1 MKYFLTLIGLSIFS
15 VSAMAQGG
23 LQLQISGDNGTPVSH
38 ASVLLKQQ
46 KRKHAAV
53 SDERGSLL
61 ISSLPAGSFE
71 LFITAIGFEP
81 YQQTIRLH
89 DSVTSISITLIPSL
103 KDLQVI
109 EVVGRT
115 ARKYTSDYSFGAT
128 KFAVANKDIPQSVS
142 SITKELIADLR
153 AFQLADAVKMAS
165 GVTPS
170 SYYNQYTIRG
180 ISQNEEGQI
189 LNGMRTR
196 QYYFLQPLTA
206 NIERVEVIKGPAS
219 ATFSSVDPG
228 GIINIITKKPLDTDR
243 KEISLSAGSFSTIRA
258 ALDFTGPLDKEKKLL
273 YRVNGAY
280 QEAKS
285 FRDFVSNKSFLLSP
299 SFSWI
304 PDSRT
309 AFNTEIILSNMN
321 GSLDRGQPIFGAVA
335 GQTDLKSTP
344 VSLNL
349 SGPDDHFKSKEFIIM
364 GNFSRLIT
372 DALSLNI
379 SYMKQTWNED
389 LQEHRTT
396 NAFGVDL
403 NNNPVSSLAGM
414 QFVQRKQNWN
424 VDNLNGYLTYKIGT
438 GKITHTIL
446 AGYDLH
452 RWQKLRGGGQNAARG
467 YLLKDGTVAASFNST
482 RAADYETIT
491 YGGVLIPK
499 PNVNHFD
506 LSNPNYTIRN
516 NSDYIFNVRTALPA
530 ALTSTQAVYL
540 QEMLQW
546 NGFTLLLSLR
556 QEWFEDIT
564 NYKAG
569 AETVVKQSVLLPR
582 VGLSWAATKT
592 VNFYATY
599 FKGFQP
605 QSNTVTLMP
614 NTGSLKAGAQ
624 FEPLKSDLKEAGM
637 KAALL
642 KGRMNLTVAF
652 YEVRQQNILINANIP
667 AYPDSLATRGGEK
680 SRGIEVEMAGYLMPG
695 WQLSLGYSYIDA
707 EITNEK
713 DLTLIGARKQNTP
726 IHSGTVWTRY
736 NFPATSAMKDLG
748 VGVGLQYSGDKVP
761 WFTRAFK
768 VPAYTLLDMAVYY
781 SPGKS
786 NLQLAMNIN
795 NLLDKTYWLGA
806 QNYLRL
812 FPGAPRNIMFT
823 ATYRF

>member
-1 MKYFLTLIGLSIFS
+1 MKYFLTLIGLSLFT
-15 VSAMAQGG
+15 VSALAQAG
-23 LQLQISGDNGTPVSH
+23 LQLQVTGENDVPVGG
-38 ASVLLKQQ
+38 ASVLIRQQ
-46 KRKHAAV
+46 KSRHTVA
-53 SDERGSLL
+53 SDEQGSLL
-61 ISSLPAGSFE
+61 YTSLKAGHAE
-71 LFITAIGFEP
+71 LFITAVGFEP
-81 YQQTIRLH
+81 YQQTVLLGDSLTSLSIRL
-89 DSVTSISITLIPSL
+89 VSL
-103 KDLQVI
+103 HKDLQAI
-109 EVVGRT
+109 EVVGRS

-128 KFAVANKDIPQSVS
+128 KFAVTNKDIPQSVS
-142 SITKELIADLR
+142 SITKELIADVR

-165 GVTPS
+165 GVTPG

-180 ISQNEEGQI
+180 MSQNEEGQI

-228 GIINIITKKPLDTDR
+228 GSINIITKKPLDNDR
-243 KEISLSAGSFSTIRA
+243 KEISISAGSFSTIRG

-285 FRDFVSNKSFLLSP
+285 FRDFVGNKSFLLSP
-299 SFSWI
+299 SFSWV
-304 PDSRT
+304 PDSKT

-321 GSLDRGQPIFGAVA
+321 GNLDRGQPIFGAVA

-349 SGPDDHFKSKEFIIM
+349 SGPDDFFRSKEFIIM
-364 GNFSRLIT
+364 GNFSRRIT
-372 DALSLNI
+372 DALSVNI
-379 SYMKQTWNED
+379 SYMKQTWSED

-403 NNNPVSSLAGM
+403 NNAPVSSLAAM

-424 VDNLNGYLTYKIGT
+424 IDNFNGYLTYKVQT
-438 GKITHTIL
+438 GKIAHTIL

-467 YLLKDGTVAASFNST
+467 YLLKDGTVAASFNPA
-482 RAADYETIT
+482 RVADYETFS
-491 YGGVLIPK
+491 YNGAQIPK
-499 PNVNHFD
+499 PNVPHFD
-506 LSNPNYTIRN
+506 LGNPNYVIRSTN
-516 NSDYIFNVRTALPA
+516 DYLLNVRTALPP

-546 NGFTLLLSLR
+546 QRFTLLLSIR
-556 QEWFEDIT
+556 REWFEDIT

-569 AETVVKQSVLLPR
+569 AETVVNQSVLLPR
-582 VGLSWAATKT
+582 AGLSWAATKS
-592 VNFYATY
+592 VSFYATY

-637 KAALL
+637 KAELF
-642 KGRMNLTVAF
+642 KGRMNLTVAL
-652 YEVRQQNILINANIP
+652 YEIRQQNILINANVP
-667 AYPDSLATRGGEK
+667 AFPDSLATRGGEK

-695 WQLSLGYSYIDA
+695 WQLSMGYSYIDA
-707 EITNEK
+707 EITREK
-713 DLTLIGARKQNTP
+713 DPALIGARKQNTP
-726 IHSGTVWTRY
+726 IHSGTLWTRY
-736 NFPATSAMKDLG
+736 HFPATTAMKDLG
-748 VGVGLQYSGDKVP
+748 VGLGLQYSGDKVP

-768 VPAYTLLDMAVYY
+768 VPAYTLLDLAVYY

>member
-1 MKYFLTLIGLSIFS
+1 MKYFLTLIGLTIFS
-15 VSAMAQGG
+15 VSATAQRS
-23 LQLQISGDNGTPVSH
+23 LYLQILDEKGAPVSH

-46 KRKHAAV
+46 KRKQAAA
-53 SDERGSLL
+53 SNEQGILQFSG
-61 ISSLPAGSFE
+61 LPAGQAE
-71 LFITAIGFEP
+71 LSITAVGYEP
-81 YQQTIRLH
+81 YQQTVLLN
-89 DSVTSISITLIPSL
+89 DTVTEISIHLIALL
-103 KDLQVI
+103 KDLQAI
-109 EVVGRT
+109 EVVGRS

-142 SITKELIADLR
+142 AVTKELIADLR
-153 AFQLADAVKMAS
+153 AFQLGDAVKMAS
-165 GVTPS
+165 GVVPS

-180 ISQNEEGQI
+180 MSQNEEGQI

-228 GIINIITKKPLDTDR
+228 GSINIITKKPLSTDR
-243 KEISLSAGSFSTIRA
+243 KEISISAGSFSTIRG

-285 FRDFVSNKSFLLSP
+285 FRDFVGNKSFLLSP

-304 PDSRT
+304 PDDKT

-321 GSLDRGQPIFGAVA
+321 GNLDRGQPIFGAVA

-349 SGPDDHFKSKEFIIM
+349 SGPDDYFRSKEFIIM
-364 GNFSRLIT
+364 GNFSRRIT
-372 DALSLNI
+372 ESLSLNI

-403 NNNPVSSLAGM
+403 DNNPVSSLAGM

-424 VDNLNGYLTYKIGT
+424 IDNLNAYLTWKTQT

-446 AGYDLH
+446 VGYDLH

-467 YLLKDGTVAASFNST
+467 YLLKDGAVAAAFNPA
-482 RAADYETIT
+482 RAADYQTVS
-491 YGGVLIPK
+491 YGGAMIPK

-506 LSNPNYTIRN
+506 LSNPNYILRN
-516 NSDYIFNVRTALPA
+516 TSDYILNVRTALPA

-540 QEMLQW
+540 QEMMQW
-546 NGFTLLLSLR
+546 NRFTLLLSLR

-569 AETVVKQSVLLPR
+569 AETIVKKAALLPR
-582 VGLSWAATKT
+582 VGLTWAATQT

-614 NTGSLKAGAQ
+614 NTGSLKTGAQ

-637 KAALL
+637 KAELL
-642 KGRMNLTVAF
+642 KGRMSLTVAL
-652 YEVRQQNILINANIP
+652 YEIRQQNILINANIP

-695 WQLSLGYSYIDA
+695 WQLSMGYSYIDA
-707 EITNEK
+707 VITQEK
-713 DLTLIGARKQNTP
+713 DPALIGARKQNTP

-736 NFPATSAMKDLG
+736 NFPATTVLKDLA
-748 VGVGLQYSGDKVP
+748 VGAGLQYSGDKVP
-761 WFTRAFK
+761 WFTRSFK
-768 VPAYTLLDMAVYY
+768 LPAYTLLDLAVYY

>member
-1 MKYFLTLIGLSIFS
+1 MKYFLTLIGLTIFS
-15 VSAMAQGG
+15 VAATAQRG
-23 LQLQISGDNGTPVSH
+23 LQLQILDEKGAPVSH
-38 ASVLLKQQ
+38 ASVQLKQQ
-46 KRKHAAV
+46 KRKQAGASNELGLLKF
-53 SDERGSLL
+53 SD
-61 ISSLPAGSFE
+61 LPAGHAE
-71 LFITAIGFEP
+71 LSITAVGFES
-81 YQQTIRLH
+81 YQQIVLLKDTMMEILIRLNP
-89 DSVTSISITLIPSL
+89 LL
-103 KDLQVI
+103 KDLQAI
-109 EVVGRT
+109 EVVGRS

-128 KFAVANKDIPQSVS
+128 KFAVASKDIPQSVS
-142 SITKELIADLR
+142 AVTKELIADLR
-153 AFQLADAVKMAS
+153 AFQLGDAVKMAS
-165 GVTPS
+165 GVVPS

-180 ISQNEEGQI
+180 MSQNEEGQI

-228 GIINIITKKPLDTDR
+228 GSINIITKKPLDTHR
-243 KEISLSAGSFSTIRA
+243 KEISISAGSFSTIRA

-285 FRDFVSNKSFLLSP
+285 FRDFVGNKSFLVSP
-299 SFSWI
+299 SFSWV
-304 PDSRT
+304 PDDKT

-321 GSLDRGQPIFGAVA
+321 GNLDRGQPIFGAVA

-349 SGPDDHFKSKEFIIM
+349 SGPDDYFKSKEFIIM
-364 GNFSRLIT
+364 GNFSRRIT
-372 DALSLNI
+372 ESLSLNI
-379 SYMKQTWNED
+379 SYMKQTWSED

-403 NNNPVSSLAGM
+403 DNNPVSSLAGM

-424 VDNLNGYLTYKIGT
+424 IDNLNGYLTYKIQT

-467 YLLKDGTVAASFNST
+467 YLLKDGTVAASFNPA
-482 RAADYETIT
+482 RAADYHTIS
-491 YGGVLIPK
+491 YGGSLIPK

-506 LSNPNYTIRN
+506 LSNPNYILRST
-516 NSDYIFNVRTALPA
+516 SDYVFNVRTALPA
-530 ALTSTQAVYL
+530 ALTSTQAVYI
-540 QEMLQW
+540 QEMMQW
-546 NGFTLLLSLR
+546 NRFTLLLSLR

-569 AETVVKQSVLLPR
+569 AETIVKKAALLPR
-582 VGLSWAATKT
+582 VGLTWAATKT

-614 NTGSLKAGAQ
+614 NTGSLKTGAQ
-624 FEPLKSDLKEAGM
+624 FEPLKSDLKEAGL
-637 KAALL
+637 KADLL
-642 KGRMNLTVAF
+642 KGRMSLTVAL
-652 YEVRQQNILINANIP
+652 YEIRQQNILINANIP
-667 AYPDSLATRGGEK
+667 AFPDSLATRGGEK
-680 SRGIEVEMAGYLMPG
+680 SRGIEMELAGYLMPG
-695 WQLSLGYSYIDA
+695 WQLSMGYSYIDA
-707 EITNEK
+707 VITQEK
-713 DLTLIGARKQNTP
+713 DPALIGARKQNTP

-736 NFPATSAMKDLG
+736 NFPATTALKDLG
-748 VGVGLQYSGDKVP
+748 VGAGLQYSGDKVP
-761 WFTRAFK
+761 WFTRSFK
-768 VPAYTLLDMAVYY
+768 LPAYTVLDLAVYY